1 MAENYR
7 YKIVCDPIHGEI
19 PLSRLE
25 QRLIDT
31 PSFQRLRNLKQL
43 GLASLVYP
51 NATHTRFAHSLGVF
65 RLMSRIIDLL
75 VEKGRFT
82 DDDRRKM
89 RIAALLHDIGH
100 YPYSHLMEF
109 IDKDKHRPKFL
120 RPAATPGGVI
130 GPVPTRYPGHEKIG
144 QIVITKRAD
153 IATTL
158 TDAGIDPT
166 EIASI
171 IRGEHTNSAYNRLI
185 HSSLDVDRMDYML
198 RDSLGTGVPYGKI
211 DLDYLLNNLEVVDK
225 EGVLDVVVSHKAA
238 TAAEHFLV
246 ARYFMHKAVYFHKTT
261 FGLEALLRQ
270 VLFLMREAGHIL
282 KDGDAVEK
290 LIETDEFLDFH
301 DGYVDSRVQ
310 DFAGRTD
317 GDPLIHLCKALKERK
332 PPKLVHQVGVLLEAD
347 ESDAEY
353 ALFTKD
359 RANRL
364 KQLAA
369 THGIPIE
376 RWVWEDLPKDIR
388 FESMG
393 PSVMLAD
400 VTELDED
407 EMAEMIR
414 VRDTDGTIC
423 RLVEDKRSILHHLS
437 KLRFRMSRLY
447 VVGPVEDE
455 KLAAIRAEVAGW
467 IKPD

>member
-1 MAENYR
+1 MADDYR
-7 YKIVCDPIHGEI
+7 YKIVCDPVHGEI

-65 RLMSRIIDLL
+65 RLMSRIFDLL
-75 VEKGRFT
+75 VTQGRFT

-120 RPAATPGGVI
+120 RAAQ
-130 GPVPTRYPGHEKIG
+130 PTEAAGTTFERYPDHEKIG
-144 QIVITKRAD
+144 QIVITKRSD
-153 IATTL
+153 VTEVLTT
-158 TDAGIDPT
+158 AQIDPE

-171 IRGEHTNSAYNRLI
+171 IRSQHPNLAYNRLM

-198 RDSLGTGVPYGKI
+198 RDSLGTGVPYGRI
-211 DLDYLLNNLEVVDK
+211 DIDYLLNNLEVVDQ

-270 VLFLMREAGHIL
+270 VLFLMREAGHIYR
-282 KDGDAVEK
+282 DGGEIEK

-301 DGYVDSRVQ
+301 DGYVDSKVLH
-310 DFAGRTD
+310 FANQTD
-317 GDPLIHLCKALKERK
+317 GSALSHLCKALKGRK
-332 PPKLVHQVGVLLEAD
+332 PPRLIHQVGVLLDAHQ
-347 ESDAEY
+347 SDAEY

-359 RANRL
+359 RAGRL
-364 KQLAA
+364 KQLAQ
-369 THGIPIE
+369 THSIPIE

-393 PSVMLAD
+393 PSIMLAEAA
-400 VTELDED
+400 ELDED

-414 VRDTDGTIC
+414 IRNPDGTIC

-437 KLRFRMSRLY
+437 KLRFRTSRLY
-447 VVGPVEDE
+447 VVGPVEE
-455 KLAAIRAEVAGW
+455 ATMNAIRAEVVGW
-467 IKPD
+467 TKPD

>member
-75 VEKGRFT
+75 VDKGRFT

-120 RPAATPGGVI
+120 RPAQAGGVA
-130 GPVPTRYPGHEKIG
+130 GPAFERYPDHEKIG
-144 QIVITKRAD
+144 QIVITKRPD
-153 IATTL
+153 IAGL
-158 TDAGIDPT
+158 LSEVGIDP
-166 EIASI
+166 EEVASI
-171 IRGEHTNSAYNRLI
+171 IRSEHTNPAYNRLI

-198 RDSLGTGVPYGKI
+198 RDSLGTGVPYGQI
-211 DLDYLLNNLEVVDK
+211 DIDYLLNNLEVVEKD
-225 EGVLDVVVSHKAA
+225 GVLDVVVSHKAA

-270 VLFLMREAGHIL
+270 VLFLMREASHIHR
-282 KDGDAVEK
+282 DGGEIEK
-290 LIETDEFLDFH
+290 LIETDDFLDFH
-301 DGYVDSRVQ
+301 DGYVDAKVLH
-310 DFAGRTD
+310 FANRAD
-317 GDPLIHLCKALKERK
+317 GDPLIHLCKALKGRK
-332 PPKLVHQVGVLLEAD
+332 PPKLIHQVGVLLEAGQT
-347 ESDAEY
+347 DAEY

-359 RANRL
+359 RAGRL
-364 KQLAA
+364 KHLAL
-369 THGIPIE
+369 THAIPIE

-393 PSVMLAD
+393 PSVMLAEA
-400 VTELDED
+400 TGLDED

-447 VVGPVEDE
+447 VVGPVEDA
-455 KLAAIRAEVAGW
+455 KMAAIRAEVAGW

>member
-19 PLSRLE
+19 PLSLLE

-82 DDDRRKM
+82 GEDRRKM

-120 RPAATPGGVI
+120 RSAQAGGVI
-130 GPVPTRYPGHEKIG
+130 GPTLERYPDHEKIG
-144 QIVITKRAD
+144 QIVITKRPD
-153 IATTL
+153 I
-158 TDAGIDPT
+158 TDLLAEGGIDPE

-171 IRGEHTNSAYNRLI
+171 IRSEHTNPAYNRLI

-198 RDSLGTGVPYGKI
+198 RDSLGTGVPYGRI
-211 DLDYLLNNLEVVDK
+211 DIDYLLNNLEVVEKD
-225 EGVLDVVVSHKAA
+225 GVLDVVVSYKAA

-270 VLFLMREAGHIL
+270 VLFLMREGGHIYR
-282 KDGDAVEK
+282 DGAEIES
-290 LIETDEFLDFH
+290 LIETDGFLDFH
-301 DGYVDSRVQ
+301 DGYVDAKVLQ
-310 DFAGRTD
+310 FANRTD
-317 GDPLIHLCKALKERK
+317 GDPLIHLCKALKGRK
-332 PPKLVHQVGVLLEAD
+332 PPKLIHQVGVLLEAGQT
-347 ESDAEY
+347 DAEY

-359 RANRL
+359 RASRL
-364 KQLAA
+364 KQLAQKHA
-369 THGIPIE
+369 IPIQC
-376 RWVWEDLPKDIR
+376 WVWEDLPKDIR

-393 PSVMLAD
+393 PSVMLAEA
-400 VTELDED
+400 TGLDED

-414 VRDTDGTIC
+414 VRDTEGTIC

-447 VVGPVEDE
+447 VVGPVEDV
-455 KLAAIRAEVAGW
+455 KMAAIRAEVIDW
-467 IKPD
+467 TKSD

>member
-1 MAENYR
+1 MPENFR
-7 YKIVCDPIHGEI
+7 HKIVCDPIHGEI
-19 PLSRLE
+19 PLSRVE

-75 VEKGRFT
+75 VERGRFNE
-82 DDDRRKM
+82 DDKRKM
-89 RIAALLHDIGH
+89 RVAALLHDIGH

-120 RPAATPGGVI
+120 RPAQAAGAT
-130 GPVPTRYPGHEKIG
+130 GPTFERYPDHEKIG
-144 QIVITKRAD
+144 QIVITKRPD
-153 IATTL
+153 IAGLL
-158 TDAGIDPT
+158 TEVGIDPE

-171 IRGEHTNSAYNRLI
+171 IRSEHTNPAYNRLI

-198 RDSLGTGVPYGKI
+198 RDSLGTGVPYGRI
-211 DLDYLLNNLEVVDK
+211 DIDYLLNNLEVVEQD
-225 EGVLDVVVSHKAA
+225 GVLDVVVSDKAA

-270 VLFLMREAGHIL
+270 ILFLMREAGEIQR
-282 KDGDAVEK
+282 DGGAVEK

-301 DGYVDSRVQ
+301 DGYVDSRVLR
-310 DFAGRTD
+310 FANAAD
-317 GDPLIHLCKALKERK
+317 GNPLNHLCKALKERK
-332 PPKLVHQVGVLLEAD
+332 PPKLVHQESVLLEAGQ
-347 ESDAEY
+347 SDAGY
-353 ALFTKD
+353 ALFTA
-359 RANRL
+359 RRTERI
-364 KQLAA
+364 KQLAQ

-393 PSVMLAD
+393 PSVMLAEA
-400 VTELDED
+400 TELDQD

-414 VRDTDGTIC
+414 VRTPDGKIC
-423 RLVEDKRSILHHLS
+423 RLVEDKKSILHHLS
-437 KLRFRMSRLY
+437 KLRYRTSRLY
-447 VVGPVEDE
+447 VVGPVEADT
-455 KLAAIRAEVAGW
+455 LAAIRAEVAGW
-467 IKPD
+467 LKPD

>member
-1 MAENYR
+1 VADNYR
-7 YKIVCDPIHGEI
+7 HTIICDPVHGEI

-75 VEKGRFT
+75 VERGRF
-82 DDDRRKM
+82 DNNDRRKM
-89 RIAALLHDIGH
+89 RIAALVHDIGH

-120 RPAATPGGVI
+120 RSAQPGVVV
-130 GPVPTRYPGHEKIG
+130 GPTFERYPDHEKIG
-144 QIVITKRAD
+144 QIVITKRLD
-153 IATTL
+153 ITTL
-158 TDAGIDPT
+158 LVEAGIDPE

-171 IRGEHTNSAYNRLI
+171 IRSEHNNPAYNRLI

-198 RDSLGTGVPYGKI
+198 RDSLGTGVPYGQI
-211 DLDYLLNNLEVVDK
+211 DIDYLLNNLEVVEQD
-225 EGVLDVVVSHKAA
+225 GVLDVVVSHKAS

-270 VLFLMREAGHIL
+270 VLFLMRESGHIYR
-282 KDGDAVEK
+282 DGGEIER

-301 DGYVDSRVQ
+301 DGYVDAKVLH
-310 DFAGRTD
+310 FANGTD
-317 GDPLIHLCKALKERK
+317 GDPLIHLCKALKGRK
-332 PPKLVHQVGVLLEAD
+332 PPKLIHQVGVLLEVGQT
-347 ESDAEY
+347 DAEY
-353 ALFTKD
+353 ARFTYD
-359 RANRL
+359 RAGRL
-364 KQLAA
+364 KHLAH
-369 THGIPIE
+369 THAIPIE
-376 RWVWEDLPKDIR
+376 RWVWEDLPKDIT

-393 PSVMLAD
+393 PSVMLAEA
-400 VTELDED
+400 TGLDED

-414 VRDTDGTIC
+414 VRNGDGTVT

-437 KLRFRMSRLY
+437 KLRFRMS
-447 VVGPVEDE
+447 
-455 KLAAIRAEVAGW
+455 
-467 IKPD
+467 